1 MSSEVKQQ
9 LIEILEKENQD
20 LKDQIAQ
27 LQEREKRLK
36 DNIANLKASLSFG
49 RRGLPW
55 R

>member
-1 MSSEVKQQ
+1 MSEEVKQQ
-9 LIEILEKENQD
+9 LIEILEQENQD
-20 LKDQIAQ
+20 LKDQIVQ

-36 DNIANLKASLSFG
+36 DNIADLKASLSIV